1 MEQNEKLNKLYS
13 ECISELANI
22 KIEFNCKDIV
32 VKISKRAHKRYGCCK
47 PEIPDSKYK
56 KIIKKGFKFIV
67 YYENYFK
74 YTIEISSWVLEL
86 SDDIIKNTII
96 HELIHCLPKCT
107 NHGEEFKKYAKI
119 INEKLGYNITRTG
132 NKKEDFK
139 RSNVEYNEA
148 EEYKYKIECKD
159 CGQIYYRKRLN
170 KNFIKKYRCGKC
182 KGKLELI

>member
-13 ECISELANI
+13 ECINELANI
-22 KIEFNCKDIV
+22 KIEFKCKDIV

-47 PEIPDSKYK
+47 PEIPDSKYR
-56 KIIKKGFKFIV
+56 KIIKRGFKFIV
-67 YYENYFK
+67 CYENYFK
-74 YTIEISSWVLEL
+74 YTIE
-86 SDDIIKNTII
+86 I

-148 EEYKYKIECKD
+148 EEYKYKIKCKD

-170 KNFIKKYRCGKC
+170 KNLIKKYRCGKC